1 MHNWK
6 AEVSAFI
13 ASESEKPFAWGQTD
27 CATTADR
34 WVCGVLGVSPLRIFG
49 RVHRDEV
56 EARSWLEQ
64 PGGIAVAVN
73 RVCRSAGLRKTA
85 APVAGDVGLIIH
97 GDKLCVAI
105 HAGEFWFSRDA
116 DGLIGA
122 PLATLFKAWKV
133 V

>member
-1 MHNWK
+1 MHDWK

-13 ASESEKPFAWGQTD
+13 ASESEKPFAWGLTD

-34 WVCGVLGVSPLRIFG
+34 WVCGVLGASPLRIFG
-49 RVHRDEV
+49 RMHSDEA
-56 EARSWLEQ
+56 EAHEWLEQ

-73 RVCRSAGLRKTA
+73 RVCRSAGLRKA
-85 APVAGDVGLIIH
+85 VSPEAGDVGLIIH
-97 GDKLCVAI
+97 GQKLCVAI

-122 PLATLFKAWKV
+122 SLASLFKAWKV

>member
-1 MHNWK
+1 MPDWK

-13 ASESEKPFAWGQTD
+13 ASESDKPFVWGQTD

-34 WVCGVLGVSPLRIFG
+34 WVSGIRGLSPLRIFG
-49 RVHRDEV
+49 RVHHDEA
-56 EARSWLEQ
+56 EARKWLKQ

-73 RVCRSAGLRKTA
+73 RVCRSAKLRKATW
-85 APVAGDVGLIIH
+85 PEAGDVGLIIH
-97 GDKLCVAI
+97 REKLCVAI
-105 HAGEFWFSRDA
+105 HAGGFWFSRDA

-122 PLATLFKAWKV
+122 PLAAVFKAWKV